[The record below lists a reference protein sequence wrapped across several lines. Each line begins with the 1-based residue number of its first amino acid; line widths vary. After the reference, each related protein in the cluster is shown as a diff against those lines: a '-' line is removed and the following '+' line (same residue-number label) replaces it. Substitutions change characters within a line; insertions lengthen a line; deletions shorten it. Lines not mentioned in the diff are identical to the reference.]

1 MSYYQATDVVCDQS
15 AKYLIAGALTP
26 FREVWRACISVKPE
40 QQDPLGESTSHSQD
54 LLTSASG
61 RGSFACRIATAYQR
75 HEGEKGRR
83 LESQKAPQQ
92 QRISRSAST
101 RRRDETFSI
110 PTSVPSRMPALPT
123 LLYAQGCKVATT
135 QSKGEYLSTKAN
147 RCLLRSTH
155 QQATN
160 KSPSYQRHVS
170 STNPAPASHV
180 LSLPPTLLT
189 QHLSVIPPTIAF

>member
-1 MSYYQATDVVCDQS
+1 MAVAALPAGSQPLVS
-15 AKYLIAGALTP
+15 AVKARREGA
-26 FREVWRACISVKPE
+26 WRLRKHPE
-40 QQDPLGESTSHSQD
+40 H
-54 LLTSASG
+54 
-61 RGSFACRIATAYQR
+61 
-75 HEGEKGRR
+75 
-83 LESQKAPQQ
+83 PQQ

-135 QSKGEYLSTKAN
+135 QSKGESLSTKAN
-147 RCLLRSTH
+147 LYHLRSAQ

-170 STNPAPASHV
+170 STNPSTSVPCSLSPPNFADTAPVCHPARHCLV
-180 LSLPPTLLT
+180 ET
-189 QHLSVIPPTIAF
+189 HR